1 MSVTEKN
8 RNPEKILESKEQKF
22 TSLMNDNMDFAYN
35 IARRFFD
42 EKDDI
47 QDAVQ
52 TAFIKAWKS
61 FSNFTEKKSL
71 FSTWYYSILRN
82 VCIDRLRKG
91 TELHKSNVKQL
102 EYLISNDSADKVE
115 NRELHQQIILLAERL
130 SGNQKE
136 TFLLRD
142 VHGYAIKEVV
152 RITGQ
157 SEGSI
162 KTNLYLARKKMRIWI
177 IEEHLI

>member
-1 MSVTEKN
+1 MSVTKKN
-8 RNPEKILESKEQKF
+8 RNPEKKLESKEQRF
-22 TSLMNDNMDFAYN
+22 TRLMNDNMDFAYN

-42 EKDDI
+42 DKDDI

-52 TAFIKAWKS
+52 SAFIKAWKS

-82 VCIDRLRKG
+82 ECIDRLRKG
-91 TELHKSNVKQL
+91 TEHYKENVKQL
-102 EYLISNDSADKVE
+102 ENLSTNDSADEIE
-115 NRELHQQIILLAERL
+115 NRELYQQIILLAERL

-142 VHGYAIKEVV
+142 IHGYAIKEVV
-152 RITGQ
+152 KITGQ

-177 IEEHLI
+177 IEANLI